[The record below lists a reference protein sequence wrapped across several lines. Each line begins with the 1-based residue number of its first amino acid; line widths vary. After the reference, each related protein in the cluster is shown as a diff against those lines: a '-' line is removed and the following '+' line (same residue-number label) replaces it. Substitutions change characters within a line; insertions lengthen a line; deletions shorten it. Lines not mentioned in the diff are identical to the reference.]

1 MISPFYR
8 QEIGDLKRKF
18 SKMVLSQD
26 SGTSHTWHSASNTA
40 AALII
45 GVYDFYRIVFIIGL
59 LWWLRWQRIC
69 LQCRRLGF
77 NSWVRKI
84 PWRRE
89 WLLTPV
95 FLTGEFHGQRSLVG
109 YSPWGRKE
117 LDMTE

>member
-8 QEIGDLKRKF
+8 QEIGGLKRKF
-18 SKMVLSQD
+18 SKMAQRQD
-26 SGTSHTWHSASNTA
+26 SGTSHTWHSASNAA
-40 AALII
+40 AALKI
-45 GVYDFYRIVFIIGL
+45 GVSDVYRIIFTIGL

-69 LQCRRLGF
+69 LQCRKLGF

-89 WLLTPV
+89 KHPPPVLLP
-95 FLTGEFHGQRSLVG
+95 GEFHGQRSLVG

-117 LDMTE
+117 LDTTE

>member
-18 SKMVLSQD
+18 SKMVQSQD
-26 SGTSHTWHSASNTA
+26 SGTSHGTCASNTA
-40 AALII
+40 AALRI
-45 GVYDFYRIVFIIGL
+45 GVSDFNRIIFIIGL
-59 LWWLRWQRIC
+59 LWWLRWQRIH

-89 WLLTPV
+89 WLLTAV
-95 FLTGEFHGQRSLVG
+95 FLPGEFHGQRSLVG
-109 YSPWGRKE
+109 YSPWGHKE
-117 LDMTE
+117 LDMTD